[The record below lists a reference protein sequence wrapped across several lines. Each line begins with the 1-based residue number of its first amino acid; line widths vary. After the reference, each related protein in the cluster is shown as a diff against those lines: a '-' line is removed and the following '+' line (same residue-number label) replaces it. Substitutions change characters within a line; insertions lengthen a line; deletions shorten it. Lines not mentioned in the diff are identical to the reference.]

1 VASPRKVDL
10 EESAHFQDQNG
21 HFPQDQC
28 EENEPAYKP
37 DNVHIDAI
45 KRLTWGFVF

>member
-1 VASPRKVDL
+1 VASQRKVDL
-10 EESAHFQDQNG
+10 EESAHCDLENG
-21 HFPQDQC
+21 RFPQDQR